1 MLLRRKHRPGAG
13 PRPRGRAGRL
23 LTHALATACVTTL
36 LTAPAAD
43 AAPQEGSARVRG
55 LVARMT
61 LDEKISFVHWTTGPK
76 NGPTIKGIGYL
87 PGVPR
92 LGIPELRTA
101 DGPAGIRLLGRTA
114 TAMPT
119 PVALAATFDD
129 RLADEYGKV
138 LGREG
143 RALGHDNVLAPM
155 TNIIRV
161 PYAGRNFETFS
172 EDPLLSSRMAAGE
185 IRGIQGQGLMATVKH
200 FAANNQERDRM
211 TVDATIDE
219 QTLQEVELPA
229 FRSAVEAGAASVM
242 CAYNSVNG
250 AQSCSNDGLLQGVLR
265 EQWGFRGWVMSDWL
279 ATHATSDI
287 TKGLDQELGIDLRLG
302 EPVPPSKY
310 FDAELKAAIAKGTI
324 PEATLDRSVVRIVGQ
339 MERFGLLDPGSP
351 RPGRDPQAGRA
362 AARAVAEKGGVL
374 LRNERRALP
383 LSDRD
388 TGDIA
393 VIGHSAKYPK
403 VTGDG
408 SAHVVPD
415 SATAPVDALR
425 QRAGRGTSVTYEPG
439 QDLVGVPLPGSAL
452 GPAFTNGKQLDP
464 LEKGTF
470 YEGELT
476 VPAEGDYR
484 FAFKVM
490 GGVAN
495 LQIGDRPMILGTETF
510 GTVSTTVHLTEGTHR
525 VTMNGWAW
533 EDTSLTADLTWVT
546 PERARADFDRAVAA
560 AAKARTAIVFAHD
573 DGTEG
578 VDRDS
583 LSLPGR
589 QDELIAAVAKVNPR
603 TVVVLNTGSAV
614 LMPWLR
620 DTAAVL
626 EMWYPGQEGAEAT
639 ASLLYGDSAP
649 GGRLTQT
656 FPASETAH
664 PMAGDPHRYPGVNGK
679 QTYSEGLKVGYR
691 WYDDTGTAPLF
702 PFGHGL
708 SYTSFDQRDLAVQ
721 RTDAG
726 LTATV
731 TVRNTGS
738 RAGEETVQLYVGP
751 SPDTTA
757 PQVKKKLA
765 GYTKVALAPGEQRRV
780 TVTVD
785 EQQLRYWDST
795 AHRWRLGTGERTVQ
809 VGSSSADLKASRTV
823 TVQPR

>member
-1 MLLRRKHRPGAG
+1 MLLHIKRRYAARIRTHG
-13 PRPRGRAGRL
+13 RGGRL
-23 LTHALATACVTTL
+23 LAYALAGLCATTA
-36 LTAPAAD
+36 LTAPEAG
-43 AAPQEGSARVRG
+43 AAPQQGSERVRA

-61 LDEKISFVHWTTGPK
+61 LDEKLSFVHWTTGPK
-76 NGPTIKGIGYL
+76 DGPTTKGIGYL

-92 LGIPELRTA
+92 LGVPEMRTA
-101 DGPAGIRLLGRTA
+101 DGPTGIRLLGRTA

-119 PVALAATFDD
+119 PVALASTFDD

-143 RALGHDNVLAPM
+143 RALGQDNVLAPM

-161 PYAGRNFETFS
+161 PYAGRNFETYS

-185 IRGIQGQGLMATVKH
+185 IRGIQGQDLMATVKH
-200 FAANNQERDRM
+200 FAANNQEQDRM
-211 TVDATIDE
+211 TVDVTVDE

-229 FRSAVEAGAASVM
+229 FRSAVDAGAASAM

-250 AQSCSNDGLLQGVLR
+250 APSCSNDGLLNGVLR
-265 EQWGFRGWVMSDWL
+265 EQWNFRGWVMSDWL

-287 TKGLDQELGIDLRLG
+287 TKGLDQELGIDLKLG
-302 EPVPPSKY
+302 EPVPSAKY
-310 FDAELKAAIAKGTI
+310 FDAKLEAAITKGTI
-324 PEATLDRSVVRIVGQ
+324 PEATLDRSVTRIVGQ
-339 MERFGLLDPGSP
+339 MEIFGLLDQDAP
-351 RPGRDPQAGRA
+351 RPERDPQAGRA
-362 AARAVAEKGGVL
+362 AARTIAEKGGVL
-374 LRNERRALP
+374 LRNEHSTLP

-393 VIGHSAKYPK
+393 VIGNSAKYPK

-415 SATAPVDALR
+415 RATAPVDALR

-439 QDLVGVPLPGSAL
+439 QDLVGTPLPGSAL
-452 GPAFTNGKQLDP
+452 SPVFTNGKQLDP
-464 LEKGTF
+464 LEKGSF
-470 YEGELT
+470 YEGKLT
-476 VPAEGDYR
+476 VPAEGDYVL
-484 FAFKVM
+484 AFKVM

-495 LQIGDRPMILGTETF
+495 LHIGDRPMILGTETY
-510 GTVSTTVHLTEGTHR
+510 GTVSTTVHLTKGTHP

-533 EDTSLTADLTWVT
+533 EDTPLTADLTWVT
-546 PERARADFDRAVAA
+546 PQQAKTDFDRAVAA
-560 AAKARTAIVFAHD
+560 AADARTAIIFAHD
-573 DGTEG
+573 DSTEG
-578 VDRDS
+578 ADRDS

-603 TVVVLNTGSAV
+603 TVVVLNSGSAV

-649 GGRLTQT
+649 SGRLTQT

-679 QTYSEGLKVGYR
+679 QTYSEGLNVGYR
-691 WYDDTGTAPLF
+691 WYDQTGVAPLF

-708 SYTSFDQRDLAVQ
+708 SYTSFDQRDLEVR
-721 RTDAG
+721 RTKAG
-726 LTATV
+726 LKATV

-738 RAGEETVQLYVGP
+738 RAGEETVQLYLGP

-765 GYTKVALAPGEQRRV
+765 GYTKVTLAPGEQRKV
-780 TVTVD
+780 TIKVD
-785 EQQLRYWDST
+785 EQQLKYWDST
-795 AHRWRLGTGERTVQ
+795 EHNWQPGTGERTVQ
-809 VGSSSADLKASRTV
+809 VGSSAADLKASRTV
-823 TVQPR
+823 TVRAQ